1 MSALKTMRMWNSE
14 VFSTVEGL
22 RNRLNRDGADKTV
35 GLVPTMGALHH
46 GHLSLVKQAFEQCDI
61 VVVSIFVNPTQFNNP
76 KDLEKYPRMPEK
88 DIELLN
94 SVGNVVVLLPSVA
107 EMYPESFK
115 DIDLDLGALATVME
129 GEFRPGHFKGV
140 MNVVKRLFD
149 IVSPNKAYFGLKDFQ
164 QVAVIRHMINS
175 LELDVE
181 LVPCDIIRESSGL
194 ASSSRNYRLSEE
206 EKEDAAIIYAALSR
220 AREMAGEYTPKEV
233 CERMLE
239 MIASGG
245 LKPEYF
251 DIVHPDT
258 LMPIDEWMPGAN
270 ACVAAHCGQV
280 RLIDNLQLV
289 PLD

>member
-1 MSALKTMRMWNSE
+1 MWNSE

-94 SVGNVVVLLPSVA
+94 TAGDVVVLLPSVA
-107 EMYPESFK
+107 EMYPEDFK

-149 IVSPNKAYFGLKDFQ
+149 IVSPDKAYFGLKDFQ

-175 LELDVE
+175 LELEVE
-181 LVPCDIIRESSGL
+181 LVPCEIIREDSGL
-194 ASSSRNYRLSEE
+194 ASSSRNFRLSEE
-206 EKEDAAIIYAALSR
+206 EKDDAAIIYKALSQ
-220 AREMAGEYTPKEV
+220 AKEMAGEYSPEEV
-233 CERMLE
+233 CRKMLE
-239 MIASGG
+239 MIESGG

-258 LMPIDEWMPGAN
+258 LMPINEWIPGAN
-270 ACVAAHCGQV
+270 ACVAAHCGAV